1 MMWPCV
7 AMQRRQILSALAL
20 LPLVLPGAALA
31 SGGGEPKGEK
41 KKGGGLSY
49 IQIPTVTA
57 TILRRNGR
65 RGVLTVETGVDVAD
79 EKLRVRAQQMLP
91 RLRAAFVQ
99 SIQVY
104 ASGLGTGSLPNADF
118 IAKELQRET
127 DRVLGQK
134 GARLLLGTM
143 LIN

>member
-1 MMWPCV
+1 
-7 AMQRRQILSALAL
+7 MQLAILAVDGA
-20 LPLVLPGAALA
+20 PLRTGLDLRLQRLEAIGQLVQFGAAGIA
-31 SGGGEPKGEK
+31 G
-41 KKGGGLSY
+41 
-49 IQIPTVTA
+49 
-57 TILRRNGR
+57 
-65 RGVLTVETGVDVAD
+65 GVDVAD
-79 EKLRVRAQQMLP
+79 EKLRTRAQQMLP

-99 SIQVY
+99 SVQVY
-104 ASGLGTGSLPNADF
+104 AAGLNTGSLPNADF

>member
-1 MMWPCV
+1 
-7 AMQRRQILSALAL
+7 MQRRQILSALAL
-20 LPLVLPGAALA
+20 LPLALPGAALA
-31 SGGGEPKGEK
+31 SGGEPKGEK

-57 TILRRNGR
+57 TILRGNGR

-79 EKLRVRAQQMLP
+79 EKLRTRAQQMLP

-99 SIQVY
+99 SVQVY
-104 ASGLGTGSLPNADF
+104 AAGLNIGSLPNADF
-118 IAKELQRET
+118 IARELQRET

>member
-1 MMWPCV
+1 
-7 AMQRRQILSALAL
+7 MQRRQILSALVL

-57 TILRRNGR
+57 TILRGNGR

-79 EKLRVRAQQMLP
+79 EKLRTRAQQMLP

-99 SIQVY
+99 SVQVY
-104 ASGLGTGSLPNADF
+104 AAGIGPGTLPNADF